1 MTMLM
6 SKSLYDRT
14 YDKIAFLFL
23 DYFSEIVRVSG
34 DYTYND
40 LWNCPEITTHQPF
53 VSFYEKHKND
63 ITDEREQTVVSYILE
78 NQ

>member
-1 MTMLM
+1 MLM

-14 YDKIAFLFL
+14 YDKIAFMFL

-40 LWNCPEITTHQPF
+40 LWNCPEITSNQPF

-63 ITDEREQTVVSYILE
+63 ITDEKEQTIVSYILH
-78 NQ
+78 NF